1 MQLKITFTSDRVY
14 LASWQNRIIA
24 RYELLKTKSAARLKA
39 VYLGVRSMVEAQE
52 LASKINQLFHCK
64 VEIRPAT
71 RTASPI
77 EVVIR
82 SPKVGMMPAI
92 ERFLLTLIT
101 TAANLKTDAVKIVPF
116 PVAPSQPAPIA
127 MGSGASPRL
136 RERMSRDHRGRTLVG
151 GLSID

>member
-1 MQLKITFTSDRVY
+1 MQLKITFTSDRAY
-14 LASWQNRIIA
+14 LASWQDRIIA

-39 VYLGVRSMVEAQE
+39 VYLGVRSMPEAQE
-52 LASKINQLFHCK
+52 LAKKLNQLFSCK
-64 VEIRPAT
+64 VEIR
-71 RTASPI
+71 TAQRCDTAF

-82 SPKVGMMPAI
+82 SPRVSLMPEI
-92 ERFLLTLIT
+92 ERFIKELIT
-101 TAANLKTDAVKIVPF
+101 AAVKGDAAKIVPF

-127 MGSGASPRL
+127 MGSGASLRL